1 MNKNSVIIIIS
12 ISFTFFLIASDKK
25 QSLKDNNEY
34 WTITEEGK
42 SIFKAV
48 RKNMIETN
56 LQFLNEDK
64 NIGLDDAGSL

>member
-64 NIGLDDAGSL
+64 DIGLDDAGSL